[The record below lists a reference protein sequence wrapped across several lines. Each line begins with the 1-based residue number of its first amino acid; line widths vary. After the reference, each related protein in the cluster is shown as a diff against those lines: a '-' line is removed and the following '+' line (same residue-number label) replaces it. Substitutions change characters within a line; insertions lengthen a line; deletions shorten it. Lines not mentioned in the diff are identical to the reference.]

1 MKLKIDIY
9 TIDYFTFLFW
19 YYILLII
26 IIVFVKFKPKTQ
38 IGYHTR
44 W

>member
-38 IGYHTR
+38 IGYRTR